1 MLPDK
6 ASYILTTGTTLAL
19 ALSLLFCT
27 LRVYAEDTDQDYNNP
42 PLTNTASVRST
53 DSESQAARLSDL
65 LKLKDSVSFIL
76 PPETDIQQ
84 PDNGEQTDSSEL
96 PKQVFCNGFFG
107 CGGTLRDRKRMKDP
121 DTELRILSKRPFCNS
136 YGCYN
141 SGRKRFGQPSS
152 KSKDDTLQ
160 VPRQKVTSFAD
171 GWPWARIKKLFCNGY
186 GGCQNMGKRLKQF
199 SPDVGNQVNSEQRLP
214 SSVSKVVNSSGG
226 RKRFI
231 SSNFD
236 EEFDSFIDSLRR

>member
-6 ASYILTTGTTLAL
+6 ASHILSTGSTLAL

-27 LRVYAEDTDQDYNNP
+27 LRVYAEDPDQDYSNL
-42 PLTNTASVRST
+42 PLTNTASVQST

-65 LKLKDSVSFIL
+65 LKLKDSVSYIL
-76 PPETDIQQ
+76 PPETDIQES
-84 PDNGEQTDSSEL
+84 DNGEQTDSSEL
-96 PKQVFCNGFFG
+96 PKKVFCNGFTG
-107 CGGTLRDRKRMKDP
+107 CGGPLRSRRRMKDP
-121 DTELRILSKRPFCNS
+121 DTELRVLSKRPFCNS

-141 SGRKRFGQPSS
+141 SGRKRFGQTSS
-152 KSKDDTLQ
+152 ISKDDTLQ
-160 VPRQKVTSFAD
+160 VPRQKVTTFAD
-171 GWPWARIKKLFCNGY
+171 GWPWARMKKLFCNGY

-199 SPDVGNQVNSEQRLP
+199 NPDVENQVSSDQRLP
-214 SSVSKVVNSSGG
+214 SPVSKVVHSSGG

-236 EEFDSFIDSLRR
+236 EDFDSFIDSMRR